1 MSTFLHA
8 IELFLNRFTEIGW
21 HWVGLALIAHSLK
34 TLARTRAWR
43 NILRVTYPDARVRWR
58 SVLGAYVAGVG
69 VNAVVPARGGDLIK
83 LYLVRRRIDGATYP
97 TLATTLVVETAFDFV
112 IAMGLLVW
120 AVSLGVLPALNVLP
134 GLDAFDWAWIWR
146 HPIET
151 GAIAGA
157 LVLVGGFLL
166 IRGARRVGAF
176 RRKVA
181 QGFTVWRRPV
191 VYFGSV
197 VPWQALDWILRIAEI
212 YLFLLA
218 FGVAAT
224 VDKAMVVQ
232 VVSGVSTV
240 LPFTPAGIG
249 TEQALLVFAF
259 AGTIEIGTLL
269 AFSVGTR
276 AIVVSFNLIVGFAA
290 IAIMLRT
297 LRWRRHVENDR
308 EPHAIPVK
316 LEPEPGVGSP

>member
-232 VVSGVSTV
+232 VVSGVSTCCHSRRRPSAPSRPC
-240 LPFTPAGIG
+240 LSSRS
-249 TEQALLVFAF
+249 QAPSK
-259 AGTIEIGTLL
+259 L
-269 AFSVGTR
+269 AHSWHSASERGPSLSPSTSSWVSRHRHHAENAAMAPTR
-276 AIVVSFNLIVGFAA
+276 
-290 IAIMLRT
+290 
-297 LRWRRHVENDR
+297 R
-308 EPHAIPVK
+308 ERP
-316 LEPEPGVGSP
+316 